1 MATSRHP
8 ADAAIGKVR
17 YGRIDGTVTA
27 AVLVSRRRDAGTGKD
42 VYLFAVPGLATDPR
56 TRSCR
61 ADGCEPHSER
71 DLQVLLKPMPNMS
84 GMKTREPHGCVGWP
98 DGRVPLLSDLEAIAE
113 DVTALPKAAVELSMV
128 MSTPSPRQSDQ
139 QTPHAQ
145 HGSGE
150 RHGGGRLTFAQEATA
165 VSEPPPSGDVSG
177 VLAAL
182 LEGQHAMMARL
193 DAVEAGAARRESAG
207 TFQQGTGQGGFSPS
221 EEALLR
227 EMANRAPRGAS
238 ALVPP
243 GMREREHCAPLAQSA
258 SASMFGARP
267 LQPGFGAFQEQP
279 AHAFAPQARG
289 PGPAGT
295 AADCASWQQFQEPQ
309 LQPRAPPG
317 VHEFGYSASATSPKG
332 LLWRME
338 GVRGRVAQNQLDQEF
353 DTSPAE
359 VMKSFEEAVVR
370 RSGGSTA
377 ESADTP
383 HRMLLSVFRDT
394 VPAKDHA
401 LSARLGEIMIDAYR
415 HLREGRTA
423 HAGARLA
430 LGIGAV
436 EQAVL
441 DGGKWQFRAQHMA
454 GLPECPL
461 HRYRP
466 LGSDAPAQGKLGATA
481 HLADPV
487 RATTARAIFQESG

>member
-1 MATSRHP
+1 
-8 ADAAIGKVR
+8 V
-17 YGRIDGTVTA
+17 GR
-27 AVLVSRRRDAGTGKD
+27 
-42 VYLFAVPGLATDPR
+42 
-56 TRSCR
+56 
-61 ADGCEPHSER
+61 
-71 DLQVLLKPMPNMS
+71 
-84 GMKTREPHGCVGWP
+84 P
-98 DGRVPLLSDLEAIAE
+98 DGRVPLLADLEAIAE
-113 DVTALPKAAVELSMV
+113 DVTALPKAVVELALV
-128 MSTPSPRQSDQ
+128 MSTPSPRHSDQ
-139 QTPHAQ
+139 PTPHAQ
-145 HGSGE
+145 LGSGGE
-150 RHGGGRLTFAQEATA
+150 RREGGRLTFAQEAQEAPTMSEQPRPGRA
-165 VSEPPPSGDVSG
+165 QSSGSESAHVSS

-182 LEGQHAMMARL
+182 LEGQQAMMARL
-193 DAVEAGAARRESAG
+193 DAVEAAGARRELAG
-207 TFQQGTGQGGFSPS
+207 TFQQGTGPGGFSPS

-227 EMANRAPRGAS
+227 EMASRAPPGAS
-238 ALVPP
+238 AMVPP
-243 GMREREHCAPLAQSA
+243 GMRERERSAPSAQSA

-267 LQPGFGAFQEQP
+267 LQPGLGAFQEQP
-279 AHAFAPQARG
+279 VHAFAPQERR
-289 PGPAGT
+289 PGLVGT
-295 AADCASWQQFQEPQ
+295 AAEFAPWPHMQET
-309 LQPRAPPG
+309 RAPPG
-317 VHEFGYSASATSPKG
+317 VHEFGYSANTPSPKG

-338 GVRGRVAQNQLDQEF
+338 GVRGRVAQSQLDQDF
-353 DTSPAE
+353 DTSPTE
-359 VMKSFEEAVVR
+359 VMTRFEDAVVR

-383 HRMLLSVFRDT
+383 HRMLLGVFRDT

-441 DGGKWQFRAQHMA
+441 DGGKWQLRAQHMA
-454 GLPECPL
+454 GIPECPL

-466 LGSDAPAQGKLGATA
+466 LGSDGPAQGKLGATA